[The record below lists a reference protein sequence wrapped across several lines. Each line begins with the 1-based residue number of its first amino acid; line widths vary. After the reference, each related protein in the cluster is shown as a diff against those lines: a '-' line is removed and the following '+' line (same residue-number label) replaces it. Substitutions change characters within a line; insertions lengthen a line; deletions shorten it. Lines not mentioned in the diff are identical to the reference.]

1 MDIRRK
7 RGFTF
12 VEVLFVIVIIGIL
25 AAILIPK
32 ITTESDRAREAGV
45 DVDFRSFY
53 LSSKTVFTLHDSDE
67 YDTIAKFEELFNKNS
82 SAQIQFSNGEG
93 NLKDPWN
100 NYYQLHASKLEDN
113 NTYVVFTSKGTEAR
127 EGWIF
132 EPETLTNKVRWTP
145 ETPICDCH
153 KYFLV
158 LGRTPTG
165 QVITDIEP
173 DTVYKVVHEGEDPTG
188 GDTGNSEEQDQ
199 WAMLG
204 FEVETEGIQVEVPE
218 DGGDVYYQS
227 YPLGAAGGY
236 PPTEG
241 GSGGTGDTGGS
252 GGSGY
257 ETPRFPSPSDYS
269 QTTGGQLLTSGTPML
284 PAYYLMAWDK
294 TYGGTGSGSGNFQ
307 VYTEV
312 PFNFTDSINTGTIIS
327 DGESGGE
334 GDKVELEVSVGN
346 GNRIVLSYDIADAD
360 PDTKMF
366 KVGSSVTMKA
376 LPSSPDYIFSYWRV
390 DGVKDEINDIK
401 TITVQ
406 SDTKFTAVFRLNL
419 DVNGGKLYTK
429 SGQGFTEY
437 YENNIVGTDIVTDT
451 WQVGDNV
458 TATLSESGVL
468 SLTGSGDITGY
479 SSVSNYS
486 WYSKKDLINEIII
499 DNGINISRDAFSN
512 YNVDSVVLK
521 GNNRVNYYYT
531 FNGLTAT
538 NVIIGDGS
546 YLESGSSVGSFRNS
560 NITNL
565 TIGKNVTLESNGN
578 SNSAFGSSTINTA
591 AKIENLTI
599 DSNIPHS
606 GFQNSGI
613 KTLNLGSNATSIGY
627 RAFYNCQIA
636 NTPNLS
642 SIDLIGSDAFRMALT
657 NADKIIIKQGTT
669 IGNSAFY
676 RCNINNLILQ
686 GENDVDLEAFVE
698 LKANSV
704 TIGDGSNLRRGSF
717 NKGIITNLDI
727 GKDVILESYESS
739 YSVFGNSDVNTAAKI
754 ENLTIDSNI
763 PISGFFNSDIKTLNI
778 GSNVTSIGGTAFR
791 YNNNLSEALIDNVS
805 GAVTIQSNS
814 FPDTTVITYLK

>member
-1 MDIRRK
+1 
-7 RGFTF
+7 
-12 VEVLFVIVIIGIL
+12 
-25 AAILIPK
+25 
-32 ITTESDRAREAGV
+32 
-45 DVDFRSFY
+45 
-53 LSSKTVFTLHDSDE
+53 
-67 YDTIAKFEELFNKNS
+67 
-82 SAQIQFSNGEG
+82 
-93 NLKDPWN
+93 
-100 NYYQLHASKLEDN
+100 
-113 NTYVVFTSKGTEAR
+113 
-127 EGWIF
+127 
-132 EPETLTNKVRWTP
+132 
-145 ETPICDCH
+145 
-153 KYFLV
+153 
-158 LGRTPTG
+158 
-165 QVITDIEP
+165 
-173 DTVYKVVHEGEDPTG
+173 
-188 GDTGNSEEQDQ
+188 
-199 WAMLG
+199 
-204 FEVETEGIQVEVPE
+204 
-218 DGGDVYYQS
+218 
-227 YPLGAAGGY
+227 
-236 PPTEG
+236 
-241 GSGGTGDTGGS
+241 
-252 GGSGY
+252 
-257 ETPRFPSPSDYS
+257 
-269 QTTGGQLLTSGTPML
+269 
-284 PAYYLMAWDK
+284 
-294 TYGGTGSGSGNFQ
+294 
-307 VYTEV
+307 
-312 PFNFTDSINTGTIIS
+312 
-327 DGESGGE
+327 
-334 GDKVELEVSVGN
+334 
-346 GNRIVLSYDIADAD
+346 
-360 PDTKMF
+360 MF

-565 TIGKNVTLESNGN
+565 TIGKNVILESYES
-578 SNSAFGSSTINTA
+578 SNSAFGSSSLSA

-739 YSVFGNSDVNTAAKI
+739 YSVFGNSTVNTAAKI

-763 PISGFFNSDIKTLNI
+763 PISGFLNSEIKTLNI
-778 GSNVTSIGGTAFR
+778 GSNASSIGINAFKGCSIINTPNISNIDSIGTSAFDSALLSADSITIKQGVEIGRYTFRNCNIRDLTLEGNNIVDSQYTFNGLKATNVTIGDDSVIGASYNNGAFYSSTIENLTIGKNVTLETYSNSDSAFGAKYSTSAAKIENLTIDSNIPVIGFQYSDIKILNIGSNVTNIGGTAFR